1 MRNKCIHRLLFVFTI
16 SVFSSPSFSI
26 VLLDNDQALDQ
37 MFSEN
42 AAVITKQIKFSDE
55 EIRILKNRLGGSLD
69 HYASDE
75 NLCPEKKEFT
85 FYIGVADQDTTGI
98 AVIEEQPGKWGP
110 VQFIILI
117 DAETMK
123 VSNLAVMAYKERRG
137 RPIARKNFLK
147 QFIGKDSEDEF
158 RLRRD
163 VRGISGATVSSDC
176 ACFAVKKVIAL
187 VKLRFKKL

>member
-1 MRNKCIHRLLFVFTI
+1 MRNRLIHGLISLLILNIFA
-16 SVFSSPSFSI
+16 SPLFSI

-37 MFSEN
+37 MFSQN
-42 AAVITKQIKFSDE
+42 STVITKQIQFSDE
-55 EIRILKNRLGGSLD
+55 EIQILKNRLGGSLD
-69 HYASDE
+69 HYTSDDTVH
-75 NLCPEKKEFT
+75 PEKKEYT
-85 FYIGVADQDTTGI
+85 FYIGVIDQDTTGI

-110 VQFIILI
+110 VQFIIMI
-117 DAETMK
+117 DARSFQ
-123 VSNLAVMAYKERRG
+123 VRNLAVMAYKERRG

-147 QFIGKDSEDEF
+147 QFIGKDSENEF

-187 VKLRFKKL
+187 VELIIGK